1 MKNHTEHMVW
11 KKLAWMSGLSFIA
24 MYVLMYMMVDVLGN
38 VIPSVNQFYMAGA
51 MTAAMILIEVLV
63 MGSMYENGRTKTLV
77 LASSAILLTLFIFL
91 TRTQIG
97 ITERDFLRSMIP
109 HHAGAILMCDNEN
122 LQDPEIIE
130 LCNGIISGQQ
140 REIDFMKLKLNQER

>member
-1 MKNHTEHMVW
+1 
-11 KKLAWMSGLSFIA
+11 MSGLSFIA
-24 MYVLMYMMVDVLGN
+24 MYILMYMMVDVLGN

-63 MGSMYENGRTKTLV
+63 MGSMYESGRTKTLV
-77 LASSAILLTLFIFL
+77 LASSTVLLALFIFL

-109 HHAGAILMCDNEN
+109 HHAGAILMCKNGN
-122 LQDPEIIE
+122 LQDPQIIE
-130 LCNGIISGQQ
+130 LCQGITSGQQ
-140 REIDFMKLKLNQER
+140 REIDFMKEKLDVGR

>member
-1 MKNHTEHMVW
+1 
-11 KKLAWMSGLSFIA
+11 
-24 MYVLMYMMVDVLGN
+24 MMVDVLGN

-77 LASSAILLTLFIFL
+77 LASSAILLALFIFL

-140 REIDFMKLKLNQER
+140 REIDFMKSKLNAKF

>member
-1 MKNHTEHMVW
+1 MVW

-24 MYVLMYMMVDVLGN
+24 MYILMYMMVDVLGN

-63 MGSMYENGRTKTLV
+63 MGSMYESGRTKTLV
-77 LASSAILLTLFIFL
+77 LASSTVLLALFIFL

-109 HHAGAILMCDNEN
+109 HHAGAILMCKNGN
-122 LQDPEIIE
+122 LQDPQIIE
-130 LCNGIISGQQ
+130 LCQGITSGQQ
-140 REIDFMKLKLNQER
+140 REIDFMKEKLDVGR

>member
-1 MKNHTEHMVW
+1 
-11 KKLAWMSGLSFIA
+11 
-24 MYVLMYMMVDVLGN
+24 
-38 VIPSVNQFYMAGA
+38 MAGA

-77 LASSAILLTLFIFL
+77 LASSAILLALFIFL

-140 REIDFMKLKLNQER
+140 REIDFMKSKLNAKF